1 MKGVLERV
9 KVAILVPDGAAGE
22 PLPNLQEKTPLE
34 FAHTPNMDMVAHE
47 GICGSMKTIPEGMEA
62 GSDVAILSLLGYD
75 PRKYYSGRGPIEA
88 ASLGIDIPEGWT
100 VFRCNLVTV
109 RDGVMADY
117 SAGHISKEHAADVI
131 SFLNQN
137 LGDEEVKLYEGNSY
151 RNILL
156 LKGDYT
162 EVKCEAPH
170 DIIGEKIASHLPRG
184 KGSERARELMEK
196 SKAVLER
203 CEVNERLEASG
214 SPPVT
219 MIWLWGQ
226 GTGVKLESFKEKFG
240 MEGGVVSAVGVVRGL
255 ARLVGLENVDVPG
268 MTGYLDTNYR
278 GKGEAAV
285 RLLEEGDFAFIHVE
299 APDEASHMGD
309 VGEKIN
315 AIERFD
321 SMVVGPVLEFF
332 HSREGVWSLM
342 VSPDHRTLIST
353 RTHSASA
360 VPFAACGSH
369 IETRGASGFSE
380 KAAMGGVT
388 IGEGWKAM
396 SFLLGRE
403 HVFPS

>member
-1 MKGVLERV
+1 M

-22 PLPNLQEKTPLE
+22 PLPSLEGKTPLE
-34 FAHTPNMDMVAHE
+34 FANTPNMDMIARQ
-47 GICGSMKTIPEGMEA
+47 GICGSTKTIPEGMEA

-75 PRKYYSGRGPIEA
+75 PKKYYSGRGPIEA
-88 ASLGIDIPEGWT
+88 ASLGIDIPRGWT
-100 VFRCNLVTV
+100 AFRCNLVTV
-109 RDGVMADY
+109 KDGTMIDY
-117 SAGHISKEHAADVI
+117 SAGHISKERAADII
-131 SFLNQN
+131 SFLSQN
-137 LGDEEVKLYEGNSY
+137 LGDDEVKIYEGNSY

-156 LKGDYT
+156 LKGDYN

-184 KGSERARELMEK
+184 KGSERVRELMEK
-196 SKAVLER
+196 SKAVLECR
-203 CEVNERLEASG
+203 KVNERLEASD

-226 GTGVKLESFKEKFG
+226 GTAVKLESFKEKFG
-240 MEGGVVSAVGVVRGL
+240 IEGGVVSAVDVVRGL
-255 ARLVGLENVDVPG
+255 ARLAGLKSVDVPG

-278 GKGEAAV
+278 GKGEAAI
-285 RLLEEGDFAFIHVE
+285 RLLEESDFAFVHVE

-309 VGEKIN
+309 VDEKIN

-332 HSREGVWSLM
+332 SSYEGAWSLM
-342 VSPDHRTLIST
+342 VSPDHQTLIST

-360 VPFAACGSH
+360 VPFAACGAH
-369 IETRGASGFSE
+369 IETGGASGFSE

-388 IGEGWKAM
+388 IEEGWKVM
-396 SFLLGRE
+396 SFLLGGE
-403 HVFPS
+403 HVPSS